1 MYLQYSGSFKM
12 VSEHLYV
19 PSSICSE
26 NTMNRGSSSEC
37 QSCDQP
43 VTVLAQTISS
53 VLLRESPWCGKFHFN
68 VFVGFCCLHSTEGG
82 RWVCK
87 RGAWNC
93 PQKIHQNKRPTPTR
107 TEGMLPTESV
117 FLHCDHNILQWVSLE
132 DVRAAVTRANK
143 EILTN
148 ASFLHNTRESN

>member
-26 NTMNRGSSSEC
+26 NTMDRGSSSEC

-53 VLLRESPWCGKFHFN
+53 VLLRESPWCCKFHFN

-93 PQKIHQNKRPTPTR
+93 PQKIHQNKRPTLEQRACCPQ
-107 TEGMLPTESV
+107 SQ
-117 FLHCDHNILQWVSLE
+117 CDHNILQWVSLE